1 MSTIRHIGSMLIAS
15 AALAFAAACGGSPAT
30 EARSHRV
37 LDDGLEPLRVA
48 FNADSG
54 KVRAIFLASP
64 T

>member
-1 MSTIRHIGSMLIAS
+1 MSTIRRTGSALFMS
-15 AALAFAAACGGSPAT
+15 AALAFAACGGSPET
-30 EARSHRV
+30 EARDHRV
-37 LDDGLEPLRVA
+37 LDDGLEPLRIA

>member
-1 MSTIRHIGSMLIAS
+1 MRKTSRLLAGLVSASIAS
-15 AALAFAAACGGSPAT
+15 AC
-30 EARSHRV
+30 ARSAPQSPHV
-37 LDDGLEPLRVA
+37 NLSSIDQLRSA

>member
-1 MSTIRHIGSMLIAS
+1 MDKRHVILGILLA
-15 AALAFAAACGGSPAT
+15 AGALASCKRAAPAT
-30 EARSHRV
+30 PHESLSS
-37 LDDGLEPLRVA
+37 LDPIRAA

>member
-1 MSTIRHIGSMLIAS
+1 MRRNPFSLLSS
-15 AALAFAAACGGSPAT
+15 ALAVVAGCHTGPVATHTTLTDGFA
-30 EARSHRV
+30 
-37 LDDGLEPLRVA
+37 PLRDA

>member
-1 MSTIRHIGSMLIAS
+1 MRSRNPM
-15 AALAFAAACGGSPAT
+15 ALAVLLTVAVFAGCKSSAPQAPHVSLT
-30 EARSHRV
+30 S
-37 LDDGLEPLRVA
+37 LEPLRNA

>member
-1 MSTIRHIGSMLIAS
+1 MVRERLVVAATMFAGLLTACDRSMPTTHTNL
-15 AALAFAAACGGSPAT
+15 T
-30 EARSHRV
+30 
-37 LDDGLEPLRVA
+37 DLEPLRSA

>member
-1 MSTIRHIGSMLIAS
+1 MRSRRPVGV
-15 AALAFAAACGGSPAT
+15 AALIGAILVASCAKAPQGKHLSL
-30 EARSHRV
+30 SSV
-37 LDDGLEPLRVA
+37 DPLQAA

>member
-1 MSTIRHIGSMLIAS
+1 MIRARLLSVGTLLVAGAMS
-15 AALAFAAACGGSPAT
+15 ACGRSRS
-30 EARSHRV
+30 EAAHESLSSIDPVRT
-37 LDDGLEPLRVA
+37 A

>member
-1 MSTIRHIGSMLIAS
+1 MTRTREPFFETMLLVTLTLS
-15 AALAFAAACGGSPAT
+15 AC
-30 EARSHRV
+30 ARSGGDVTHQSLLSNDPIRS
-37 LDDGLEPLRVA
+37 A

>member
-1 MSTIRHIGSMLIAS
+1 MRLRLWFLGLAS
-15 AALAFAAACGGSPAT
+15 IAALSACNRSGSQAQHESLSGVDPI
-30 EARSHRV
+30 RN
-37 LDDGLEPLRVA
+37 A

>member
-1 MSTIRHIGSMLIAS
+1 MRLRLCLLGLAS
-15 AALAFAAACGGSPAT
+15 VAALSACNRSGSQAPH
-30 EARSHRV
+30 ESLSSV
-37 LDDGLEPLRVA
+37 DPIKSA

>member
-1 MSTIRHIGSMLIAS
+1 MRVPRLFANPS
-15 AALAFAAACGGSPAT
+15 AAIVAIVVTVACQRGESAAAHVTLS
-30 EARSHRV
+30 SV
-37 LDDGLEPLRVA
+37 EPLRSA

>member
-1 MSTIRHIGSMLIAS
+1 MRRSHMPALLAMMTLL
-15 AALAFAAACGGSPAT
+15 AAGC
-30 EARSHRV
+30 ARSESGSARPHES
-37 LDDGLEPLRVA
+37 LSSIEPLRAA

>member
-1 MSTIRHIGSMLIAS
+1 MRLMRRAGVAF
-15 AALAFAAACGGSPAT
+15 AALAVTIAGCNRGHQSP
-30 EARSHRV
+30 HVV
-37 LDDGLEPLRVA
+37 LTSLEQLRVA

>member
-1 MSTIRHIGSMLIAS
+1 MRLRLCFLGLATIALSACNRSGSQAQHESLSSVDPI
-15 AALAFAAACGGSPAT
+15 
-30 EARSHRV
+30 RN
-37 LDDGLEPLRVA
+37 A

>member
-1 MSTIRHIGSMLIAS
+1 MNAGRLIVAMSM
-15 AALAFAAACGGSPAT
+15 AAGVLAACN
-30 EARSHRV
+30 RSTAGTPH
-37 LDDGLEPLRVA
+37 LSLASLEPLRTA

>member
-1 MSTIRHIGSMLIAS
+1 MRLRLCLLGLAS
-15 AALAFAAACGGSPAT
+15 VAALSACNRSGSQAPH
-30 EARSHRV
+30 ESLSSV
-37 LDDGLEPLRVA
+37 DPIKNA